1 MNGICI
7 LSQISEVDFVKN
19 FYSIILVIPNLD
31 DLIFQAMIVNIERYF
46 WLSELEDAA
55 GIYLAKAVNA
65 AEPPLL
71 HRADPVRKNSGW
83 RC

>member
-19 FYSIILVIPNLD
+19 FHSIILVIPNLG

-55 GIYLAKAVNA
+55 GI
-65 AEPPLL
+65 
-71 HRADPVRKNSGW
+71 
-83 RC
+83 